1 MLPTFD
7 GCYLTLEVCD
17 EELVAVALGHFKHC
31 VQAIKLSLLLL
42 VQHHQPPLQY
52 LILSGESGGSQ
63 PLRGVSRQIAKG
75 MVWISMQMAITIS
88 AKPVPGE
95 WTLAWNH
102 LFADTNPSDRLQRF

>member
-1 MLPTFD
+1 MLPAFD
-7 GCYLTLEVCD
+7 GSDLTLNVLN
-17 EELVAVALGHFKHC
+17 EELVAVALGHFKHF
-31 VQAIKLSLLLL
+31 VQAIKLSLLLV

-63 PLRGVSRQIAKG
+63 PLRGVSRHSMKG

-95 WTLAWNH
+95 WTLA
-102 LFADTNPSDRLQRF
+102 

>member
-1 MLPTFD
+1 MLPAFD
-7 GCYLTLEVCD
+7 GCYLTLDVCD
-17 EELVAVALGHFKHC
+17 EELVAVALGHFKHF
-31 VQAIKLSLLLL
+31 VQAIKLSLLLF
-42 VQHHQPPLQY
+42 VQHHQHPLQY

-102 LFADTNPSDRLQRF
+102 LFADTNPSDRLHRF

>member
-1 MLPTFD
+1 MLPAFD
-7 GCYLTLEVCD
+7 GSDLTLNVLN
-17 EELVAVALGHFKHC
+17 EELVAVALGHFKHF
-31 VQAIKLSLLLL
+31 VQAIKLSLLLV

-63 PLRGVSRQIAKG
+63 PLRGVSRQIATG

-95 WTLAWNH
+95 WTLA
-102 LFADTNPSDRLQRF
+102 

>member
-1 MLPTFD
+1 MIPAFD
-7 GCYLTLEVCD
+7 GSDLTLNVVD
-17 EELVAVALGHFKHC
+17 KELVPVALGHFKHC

-95 WTLAWNH
+95 WTLDWNH
-102 LFADTNPSDRLQRF
+102 LFADTNPSDRLHRF

>member
-1 MLPTFD
+1 MLPAFD
-7 GCYLTLEVCD
+7 GCYLTLDVCD
-17 EELVAVALGHFKHC
+17 EELVAVALGHFKHF

-42 VQHHQPPLQY
+42 VQPHQPPLQY

-102 LFADTNPSDRLQRF
+102 LFADTNPSDRLHRF